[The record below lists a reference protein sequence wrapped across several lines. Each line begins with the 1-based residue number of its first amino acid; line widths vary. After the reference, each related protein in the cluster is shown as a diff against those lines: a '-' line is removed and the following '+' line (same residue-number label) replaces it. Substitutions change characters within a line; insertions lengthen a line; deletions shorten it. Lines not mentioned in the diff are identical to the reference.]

1 MAQTR
6 LCMRTNKDILRLK
19 YESGKTER
27 EIRNLLGLKS
37 KTTVHQCIERAKT
50 AGISWPLPGGMT
62 EEALE
67 AALFP
72 VQPAKPSDKAPIDY
86 AYMHEEMQ
94 RKDTTKTFLWERY
107 AAANPDN
114 HYGLTQFCELTN
126 RWSGRLNYS
135 MKQTYKAG
143 EKVFVDFGDGL
154 TVVDKETGECKAT
167 HVFVGVLGASKY
179 TYAEAVFSQDLP
191 SWIRVNRNMFEFF
204 GCVPEIIVPD
214 NLKSAVDK
222 ACRYEPMINRTYSE
236 LARHYKTHVAP
247 TRPYEPRDKADVEN
261 GVKLMKR
268 WVLRRLRDDIF
279 HSPAELNAAILKV
292 LKEFNAKIMK
302 KVGKSRMELF
312 LTLDKPNMNP
322 LPEIPF
328 EYAEWKIV
336 RPGPDYH
343 VSFEKHL
350 YSVPC
355 ELKGQILEIRA
366 TDTLVE
372 IYKRDKHICS
382 HRRSRKEHAHTTI
395 TEHMPESHRAVAG
408 VTAESLLNQAKKIG
422 PNAVALIETK
432 LRAGKYPEYAFR
444 SCLGILCL
452 TKKYCNERLDKACK
466 RGLHYRS
473 MSYGNILNILQ
484 NKLEDQEYEKPH
496 VSRPPFTHENIRGK
510 HEFEKCLFENQTT
523 EESNERGT
531 NN

>member
-1 MAQTR
+1 
-6 LCMRTNKDILRLK
+6 LK

-37 KTTVHQCIERAKT
+37 KTTVHQCIERAKA
-50 AGISWPLPGGMT
+50 AGISWPLPSGMT
-62 EEALE
+62 EEILE
-67 AALFP
+67 ATLFP
-72 VQPAKPSDKAPIDY
+72 VQPAKPSDKAPIDF

-107 AAANPDN
+107 AEANPDS

-126 RWSGRLNYS
+126 KWSGKLNYS

-154 TVVDKETGECKAT
+154 TVIDKETGECKAT

-179 TYAEAVFSQDLP
+179 TYAEAVFSQDLS

-222 ACRYEPMINRTYSE
+222 ACRYEPLINRTFNE
-236 LARHYKTHVAP
+236 FARHYKAHVAP

-268 WVLRRLRDDIF
+268 WVLRRLRDDKF
-279 HSPAELNAAILKV
+279 YSLAELNAAILEL
-292 LKEFNAKIMK
+292 LKKFNAKIMK

-312 LTLDKPNMNP
+312 LTLDKPAMKP
-322 LPEIPF
+322 LPESPF

-343 VSFEKHL
+343 VSFEKHM

-355 ELKGQILEIRA
+355 TLKGQELEIRA
-366 TDTLVE
+366 TDTLIE
-372 IYKRDKHICS
+372 IYKRGEHICS
-382 HRRSRKEHAHTTI
+382 HRRSRKEHTHTTI

-408 VTAESLLNQAKKIG
+408 VTAESLLNQAKRIG
-422 PNAVALIETK
+422 PNTVALIQAK
-432 LRAGKYPEYAFR
+432 LALGKHPEYAFR
-444 SCLGILCL
+444 SCLGILRL
-452 TKKYCNERLDKACK
+452 TKKYSNERLDKACR

-473 MSYGNILNILQ
+473 MSYANISNILQ
-484 NKLEDQEYEKPH
+484 NKLEGQEYEKPH

-510 HEFEKCLFENQTT
+510 QEYERCLFENQTT
-523 EESNERGT
+523 EESNEHGT